1 MPWVKF
7 LLMNITL
14 VSWLESP
21 LASKN
26 PISCQGNF
34 CLRNKCRKSC
44 HQVGFIQNLRNAE
57 IWGPRQHLLCS
68 LVFGS
73 FPLDPLNESVQTA
86 SLVSWEG
93 FFNQSEKSIS

>member
-26 PISCQGNF
+26 PISFRGKF
-34 CLRNKCRKSC
+34 CLRNKCRKPC
-44 HQVGFIQNLRNAE
+44 NKVGFIQNLRNAE
-57 IWGPRQHLLCS
+57 IWGPRQQFLCS
-68 LVFGS
+68 SVFGS
-73 FPLDPLNESVQTA
+73 FPLDLQE
-86 SLVSWEG
+86 
-93 FFNQSEKSIS
+93 